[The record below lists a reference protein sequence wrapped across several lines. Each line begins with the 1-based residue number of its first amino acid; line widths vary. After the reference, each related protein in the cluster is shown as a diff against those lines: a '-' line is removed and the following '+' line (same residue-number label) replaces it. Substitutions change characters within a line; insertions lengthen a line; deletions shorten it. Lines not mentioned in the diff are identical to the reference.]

1 MTKFYIFITFLA
13 FLLFSCQQEA
23 KIISEGIWRAELEVM
38 DGKRLPFTFNLMQE
52 DKIYR
57 AEIYNGEEIIKL
69 TKVVINKDSIVFYLP
84 VFEAYLKGTFTADKI
99 EGVFFNKTFNRTL
112 PFVAT
117 HGKIDRFPSKIKAAA
132 LVSGIWET
140 SFIPDTPDQYDA
152 KGIFVQ
158 NNDIVTGTFL
168 TTTGDY
174 RFLEGIVTGDSLK
187 LSAFDG
193 AHTYFFLA
201 KIKDSVIE
209 GIFYSGNH
217 DKKKF
222 VARRNETF
230 ELPDE
235 DTLTSLK
242 DGFEKFDFSFPD
254 KSGKLITLADQHF
267 QGKPVIVQIMG
278 SWCTNSL
285 DETRFL
291 VDFLNQHKETDVS
304 VVALAFEFA
313 KTEEEAFQGIQKL
326 KDDVGV
332 KYPILLAQYG
342 GANKQ
347 KAQEKL
353 PMLNHVYSYPTI
365 VFIDK
370 KRKVRKITTGFN
382 GPATGEK
389 YVTFKKEFK
398 EFVTMLANE

>member
-1 MTKFYIFITFLA
+1 MVKFYIFIGFLA
-13 FLLFSCQQEA
+13 FLFSCQNEN
-23 KIISEGIWRAELEVM
+23 KVISEGIWRAELEVM
-38 DGKRLPFTFNLMQE
+38 DGQRLPFTFNLMQE
-52 DKIYR
+52 GKDYK
-57 AEIYNGEEIIKL
+57 AEIYNGEEVIKL
-69 TKVVINKDSIVFYLP
+69 TNVLIDKDSIVFYLP

-112 PFVAT
+112 PFIAT
-117 HGKIDRFPSKIKAAA
+117 YGKLDRFPSETKPTSV
-132 LVSGIWET
+132 VSGIWAT

-158 NNDIVTGTFL
+158 NNHIVTGTFR

-174 RFLEGIVTGDSLK
+174 RFLEGIVMGDSLK

-193 AHTYFFLA
+193 AHAYLFLS
-201 KIKDSVIE
+201 KIKDSVME
-209 GIFYSGNH
+209 GIFYSGSH
-217 DKKKF
+217 DKEF
-222 VARRNETF
+222 FLSHRDDAF

-235 DTLTSLK
+235 EALTFLK
-242 DGFEKFDFSFPD
+242 EGFETFDFSFPD
-254 KSGKLITLADQHF
+254 KSGKSMSLSDEQF
-267 QGKPVIVQIMG
+267 QGKPIIVQIMG

-291 VDFLNQHKETDVS
+291 VDFLDQHKETDIS

-313 KTEEEAFQGIQKL
+313 KTEEQAFQGIQKL
-326 KDDVGV
+326 KNNAGV
-332 KYPILLAQYG
+332 PYPILLAQYG
-342 GANKQ
+342 GPNKQ

-353 PMLNHVYSYPTI
+353 PMLNHVYSYPTL

-370 KRKVRKITTGFN
+370 KRKVRRIITGFN
-382 GPATGEK
+382 GPGTGDK
-389 YVTFKKEFK
+389 YLTFKNEFK

>member
-1 MTKFYIFITFLA
+1 
-13 FLLFSCQQEA
+13 
-23 KIISEGIWRAELEVM
+23 
-38 DGKRLPFTFNLMQE
+38 
-52 DKIYR
+52 
-57 AEIYNGEEIIKL
+57 
-69 TKVVINKDSIVFYLP
+69 
-84 VFEAYLKGTFTADKI
+84 
-99 EGVFFNKTFNRTL
+99 
-112 PFVAT
+112 
-117 HGKIDRFPSKIKAAA
+117 
-132 LVSGIWET
+132 
-140 SFIPDTPDQYDA
+140 
-152 KGIFVQ
+152 
-158 NNDIVTGTFL
+158 
-168 TTTGDY
+168 
-174 RFLEGIVTGDSLK
+174 
-187 LSAFDG
+187 
-193 AHTYFFLA
+193 
-201 KIKDSVIE
+201 
-209 GIFYSGNH
+209 
-217 DKKKF
+217 
-222 VARRNETF
+222 
-230 ELPDE
+230 LPDE
-235 DTLTSLK
+235 DALTSLK
-242 DGFEKFDFSFPD
+242 DGFEKFDFFFPD

-291 VDFLNQHKETDVS
+291 VDFLNQHKEIDVS